1 MPAPLLIPALLGA
14 VGSFVA
20 QALLALGIGLVAY
33 NFAMPEFIGL
43 IESQTNQLPPDV
55 YAVIALTKVDV
66 AITII
71 LSAVAANMASR
82 VAFRRNSTSA

>member
-33 NFAMPEFIGL
+33 NFAMPEFLGL
-43 IESQTNQLPPDV
+43 IQSQTNSLPPDV

-71 LSAVAANMASR
+71 LSAVAANMATR
-82 VAFRRNSTSA
+82 VSFRRNPSA